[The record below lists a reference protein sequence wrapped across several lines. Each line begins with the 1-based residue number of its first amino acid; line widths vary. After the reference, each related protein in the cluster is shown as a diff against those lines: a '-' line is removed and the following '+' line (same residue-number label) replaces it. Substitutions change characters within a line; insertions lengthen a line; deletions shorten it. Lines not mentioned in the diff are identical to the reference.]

1 MPGSVMVT
9 LGKGLKYLLVAI
21 IQVYRRVISPLLP
34 PRCRFYP
41 SCSQYALEALERH
54 GVRRG
59 VWLSVRRI
67 TRCHP
72 GHPGGHDPVPE

>member
-1 MPGSVMVT
+1 MVT

>member
-1 MPGSVMVT
+1 MVT

-21 IQVYRRVISPLLP
+21 IQVYRRMISPLLP

-59 VWLSVRRI
+59 VWLTIRRI